1 MAFKEAP
8 RNNNGIK
15 KVQEDRFI
23 EQARGETIYEKQKVD
38 KKGFNVLLPIET
50 INLLREYQRT
60 EAKKIESQ
68 AYIVNEAILLWLKNK
83 GFIGE

>member
-1 MAFKEAP
+1 MV
-8 RNNNGIK
+8 R
-15 KVQEDRFI
+15 Q
-23 EQARGETIYEKQKVD
+23 YMKQKVD

-68 AYIVNEAILLWLKNK
+68 AYIVNEAILLWLKSK

>member
-23 EQARGETIYEKQKVD
+23 EQARGETIYEKQKID

-68 AYIVNEAILLWLKNK
+68 AYIVNEAILLWLKSK

>member
-8 RNNNGIK
+8 RNSNGIK

-68 AYIVNEAILLWLKNK
+68 AYIVNEAILLWLKSK

>member
-1 MAFKEAP
+1 MAFREAP

-68 AYIVNEAILLWLKNK
+68 AYIVNEAILLWLKSK

>member
-8 RNNNGIK
+8 RNNNEIK

-68 AYIVNEAILLWLKNK
+68 AYIVNEAILLWLKSK

>member
-68 AYIVNEAILLWLKNK
+68 AYIVNEAILLWLKSK

>member
-68 AYIVNEAILLWLKNK
+68 AYIVNEAILLWLKSR